1 MPLARE
7 KLKLQEEASECAGAE
22 MLRCGVQRA
31 HIREADVSIGYFD
44 AIIAGVIVVV
54 VVVLVVAVVDEV
66 VLVILYVIMPVII
79 VCASSSRHN
88 GIRYISRRTAYGVV

>member
-22 MLRCGVQRA
+22 MLRCGVQRT
-31 HIREADVSIGYFD
+31 HIREADVSIGSFD

-66 VLVILYVIMPVII
+66 VLVILCATMQVVIV
-79 VCASSSRHN
+79 
-88 GIRYISRRTAYGVV
+88 